1 MRRVVAD
8 EPKGDT
14 QVRVRVDATSGR
26 RYDRFRPR
34 RLKLFDER
42 ALDTG
47 VFVTASVTRGRLAW
61 TRTEIYH
68 GSSGQ

>member
-8 EPKGDT
+8 ERKGDT

-34 RLKLFDER
+34 RLKLFDEPT
-42 ALDTG
+42 LGSG
-47 VFVTASVTRGRLAW
+47 VFVTARIVAGGELTW
-61 TRTEIYH
+61 ERTEIYQ
-68 GSSGQ
+68 STA